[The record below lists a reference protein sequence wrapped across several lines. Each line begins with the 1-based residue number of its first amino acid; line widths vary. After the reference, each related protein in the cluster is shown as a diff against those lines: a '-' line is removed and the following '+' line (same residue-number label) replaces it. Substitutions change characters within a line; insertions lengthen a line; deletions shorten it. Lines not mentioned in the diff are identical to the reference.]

1 MAWVVLLAAGCAP
14 TAPPPARLTRVFLPP
29 GQPEYVRFDNESRPA
44 FLLGAGEHEATEVDL
59 LPGSRLV
66 FALAFGDEAP
76 ERGFVHL
83 EVRANGQPVF
93 RGRMS
98 VRRTN
103 HWWHRSVGL
112 PGSGRTRL
120 SFIARLGRADGTPLP
135 TPPADDWIALAV
147 PRIYP
152 PKSADAS
159 RRVLVWLSIDTLR
172 ADHLGAY
179 GYPRPTSPAFDE
191 AALGLGL
198 FENAVASA
206 SWTLPSMTSQITSR
220 YPSYHGAVLHDLAR
234 DPTTPTLYDVLSR
247 NGFTV
252 LGVTANDLIS
262 PAQGLADGF
271 DALWFDDGRAN
282 QLARRAL
289 AALQEWDGGD
299 LALFVH
305 YMDPHHPYDPPPP
318 FDDRFDPGYR
328 GAVDASHTSFQALS
342 QIRDPRDVAH
352 VAALYDGE
360 IAYADG
366 EIQALLSELGE
377 RGLTERAVIVYSAD
391 HGEELMDHGSWHH
404 GGTLYQEVLH
414 VPLAIRVP
422 GLGGA
427 RVSRPVS
434 MLDLAPTVLDAFG
447 IEPPAPFQGQSLLP
461 LLRGEPLPEPWIVSE
476 TLLTR
481 DHSHL
486 VSIRRGDQKYI
497 VRLLPGR
504 EGGPEVLGEEMYD
517 LSKDPDER
525 HSDLGSPHLD
535 ALRRAALDYVTRAR
549 RQAPGPRLAPLDE
562 DSLARL
568 RALGYIP

>member
-1 MAWVVLLAAGCAP
+1 MTLVVLLAAGCAP

-29 GQPEYVRFDNESRPA
+29 GPPAYVRFEDESRPA
-44 FLLGAGEHEATEVDL
+44 FLLGPGEHKAAEVEL

-66 FALAFGDEAP
+66 FALALRDPAP

-93 RGRMS
+93 QGRFS

-120 SFIARLGRADGTPLP
+120 SFSARLGRADGTPLLH
-135 TPPADDWIALAV
+135 PPAGNWIALAV

-152 PKSADAS
+152 PERAATS
-159 RRVLVWLSIDTLR
+159 RRALVWLSIDTLR

-191 AALGLGL
+191 AALRLDL
-198 FENAVASA
+198 FEDAAASA

-220 YPSYHGAVLHDLAR
+220 HPTYHGAVLHDLAR
-234 DPTTPTLYDVLSR
+234 DDTTPTLFDVLGGS
-247 NGFTV
+247 GFTV

-271 DALWFDDGRAN
+271 DALWFEDARAN
-282 QLARRAL
+282 QLGRRVL
-289 AALQEWDGGD
+289 AALDEWDGGD

-318 FDDRFDPGYR
+318 FDRRFDPDYQGT
-328 GAVDASHTSFQALS
+328 VDASHTSFQALS
-342 QIRDPRDVAH
+342 QIHEPRDVAH
-352 VAALYDGE
+352 VSALYDGE
-360 IAYADG
+360 IAYADR
-366 EIQALLSELGE
+366 EIQGLLSQLDELGVMD
-377 RGLTERAVIVYSAD
+377 GAVVVYSAD
-391 HGEELMDHGSWHH
+391 HGEELLDHGSWHH

-447 IEPPAPFQGQSLLP
+447 IEAPASFQGQSLLP
-461 LLRGEPLPEPWIVSE
+461 LLRGKPLPEKWLISE
-476 TLLTR
+476 TLLTGDR
-481 DHSHL
+481 SHL
-486 VSIRRGDQKYI
+486 VSIRRGSQKYI
-497 VRLLPGR
+497 VRLAPGR
-504 EGGPEVLGEEMYD
+504 ESGPEVRGEEMYD
-517 LSKDPDER
+517 LSQDPDER
-525 HSDLGSPHLD
+525 HSDLASPHLD
-535 ALRRAALDYVTRAR
+535 ELRRAALDYVTRAR
-549 RQAPGPRLAPLDE
+549 REARSPHRVSLDE
-562 DSLARL
+562 ASLARL
-568 RALGYIP
+568 RALGYVP